1 MDDAGA
7 RALGFAPR
15 GVTEG
20 LALTADWLKRYL

>member
-15 GVTEG
+15 GVDEG
-20 LALTADWLKRYL
+20 LTLTAGWLKRYL